1 MIDLDVHLS
10 RKDAARRLGC
20 STRTIDRLREDG
32 ELEESTVRSRVVI
45 EIASILAYEQRQRAK
60 RKPATPAEDF
70 RARFPV
76 RALEEIRAAKA
87 ANRAAALETESGEAA

>member
-1 MIDLDVHLS
+1 VIDLDVYLS

-20 STRTIDRLREDG
+20 STRTIDRLREEG
-32 ELEESTVRSRVVI
+32 ELEEFTVGSRVVI
-45 EIASILAYEQRQRAK
+45 EIASILAYEQRQRAR

-70 RARFPV
+70 QARFPI

-87 ANRAAALETESGEAA
+87 ARRAAEREDGQAA